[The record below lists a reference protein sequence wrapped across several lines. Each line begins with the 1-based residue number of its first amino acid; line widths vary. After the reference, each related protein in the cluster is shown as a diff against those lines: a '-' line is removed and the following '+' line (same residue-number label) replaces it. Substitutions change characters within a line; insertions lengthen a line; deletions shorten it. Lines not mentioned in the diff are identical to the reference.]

1 MRSRLRWCWVL
12 VAMSAAAAERKFD
25 FSELSEGQTPSGF
38 RSSVAGA
45 GQPGTWKIV
54 LDDVPSPMQ
63 LLTPQARSVS
73 KKSVLAQ
80 VAQDPADEHFPLFIF
95 DGETFGDFTLTT
107 RFKTVGGRNEQM
119 AGIAF
124 HLQNEKN
131 YYVVRA
137 SSLGN
142 NLRFYKVVNGER
154 GPLVGPEV
162 PVPTNTWQEL
172 TIECKGNQIRALLEG
187 KELVNVNDKATPF
200 TSGRIAFWTK
210 SDSVSYF
217 SDTRITYTPREM
229 PAQTLVND
237 ALEKYPR
244 LLDLKIYVPGR
255 DSGPPRL
262 VGTKL
267 NTETNRPAGDPE
279 KATMTEGTIF
289 YGKDQGYVSVT
300 MPIKDRNAEPI
311 AAIRVKMKS
320 FAGQTEQNI
329 LVRATPVVRYIQ
341 EKVLSLQDLVE

>member
-1 MRSRLRWCWVL
+1 MRSCLRWCGFL
-12 VAMSAAAAERKFD
+12 LAFSAAAAEKKFD
-25 FSELSEGQTPSGF
+25 FSELSEGQTPPGF
-38 RSSVAGA
+38 RSSIAGE
-45 GQPGTWKIV
+45 GKPGTWKIV
-54 LDDVPSPMQ
+54 LDDVPPPMQ

-73 KKSVLAQ
+73 KKAVLAQ
-80 VAQDPADEHFPLFIF
+80 VAQDSIDEHFPLFIF
-95 DGETFGDFTLTT
+95 DGEVFGDFTLTT
-107 RFKTVGGRNEQM
+107 RLKTVAGAHEQM

-124 HLQNEKN
+124 HLQNETN
-131 YYVVRA
+131 YYVIRA

-162 PVPTNTWQEL
+162 PIPTNTWHEL

-187 KELVNVNDKATPF
+187 KELINVNDRATPF
-200 TSGRIAFWTK
+200 TFGKVAFWTK

-217 SDTRITYTPREM
+217 SDTKITYTPREM
-229 PAQTLVND
+229 PAQTLVNA

-244 LLDLKIYVPGR
+244 LLDLKIYVPGQSS
-255 DSGPPRL
+255 DAPRL
-262 VGTKL
+262 VGTKP
-267 NTETNRPAGDPE
+267 NIETNRPAGDPE
-279 KATMTEGTIF
+279 KAAMTQGTIF

-300 MPIKDRNAEPI
+300 MPLKDRNAEPI

-329 LVRATPVVRYIQ
+329 LVRATPVIKYIQ
-341 EKVLSLQDLVE
+341 DKILSLQDLVE